1 MKQKL
6 TNEEL
11 AKKIWDS
18 IEMKMLG
25 DKLAKEGTLHQMKK
39 LKAQIGKLRKNYD
52 GFGRAQFALDEVIS
66 IIDKKIA
73 LDKINQLTKQK
84 MATNE

>member
-1 MKQKL
+1 MESQKEL
-6 TNEEL
+6 TPEL

-25 DKLAKEGTLHQMKK
+25 DKLAKEGTLHQMKQ

-52 GFGRAQFALDEVIS
+52 GFGRAEIALDEVIS
-66 IIDKKIA
+66 IINKKIE
-73 LDKINQLTKQK
+73 KIKSIN
-84 MATNE
+84 